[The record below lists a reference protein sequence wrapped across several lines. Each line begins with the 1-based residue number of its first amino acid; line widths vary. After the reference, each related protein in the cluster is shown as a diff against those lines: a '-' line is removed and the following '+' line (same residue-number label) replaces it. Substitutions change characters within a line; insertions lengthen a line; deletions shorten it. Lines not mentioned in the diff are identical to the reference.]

1 MADKIDIVRS
11 KLSEREGKG
20 CLRLLGEVTC
30 RYRLCP
36 QRPMQGD
43 RRKEVVQYEGV
54 R

>member
-1 MADKIDIVRS
+1 MADTIDIVGS
-11 KLSEREGKG
+11 KSSGREVKE